1 MTQTLTKKIH
11 LVDLVSLHDRLK
23 PELDAEI
30 EKVIA
35 SASFINGAPVGEL
48 ECALS
53 KYLGVKYALGC
64 ANGTDALQIALM
76 ALGIGK
82 GDEVITTP
90 FTFAA
95 TVEAIV
101 LVGATPRYVDIDEQ
115 TFNMDADLLEAAIT
129 PNTKAIMP
137 VHLYGQPAEIER
149 ITHIAC
155 HHGLDLIEDNAQSF
169 GAEYKG
175 KKAGSFGRVSTTSF
189 FPAKNLGAFGDAGA
203 LFTHEEDLFWKLK
216 MIAQHG
222 AKVRYT
228 HELLGVNSRLD
239 TIQAAVLNVK
249 LKYLDEFNKAR
260 QAAAALYDHYLSQA
274 NLQTPYRDINATHIF
289 HQYTVLLPKAGMRDK
304 LQQFLSSRGVPSSV
318 HYPIALHLQ
327 TAFRDERYP
336 KGALPI
342 AESIAERVLSLPM
355 HTELDEEQ
363 IAYISEQVIEF
374 VGRKES
380 AT

>member
-30 EKVIA
+30 AKVIA